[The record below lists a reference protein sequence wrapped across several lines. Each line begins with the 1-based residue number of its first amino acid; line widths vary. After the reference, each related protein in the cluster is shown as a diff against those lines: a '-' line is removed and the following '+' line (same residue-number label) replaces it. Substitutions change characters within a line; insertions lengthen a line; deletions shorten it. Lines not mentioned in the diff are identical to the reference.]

1 MLYHAAHL
9 SPALFP
15 LPFHLFPLTF
25 HLFPSMSLTSMTG
38 FGRGSASDGAV
49 HIEVEIATVN
59 RKQLDIAL
67 TMPRGLAP
75 WESRIQSLIR
85 AQIRR
90 GYAKV
95 AIKAAIGAAPEP
107 PAEALERAT
116 AQIAAVRAIA
126 TRLGL
131 ADDLTASSLLALPD
145 SVVPDGSETT
155 LDEAHLPLL
164 DRALGDALDALV
176 AMRRREGAAMEADL
190 RGHLGRLAA
199 LADTIRARVP
209 HIVAN
214 HREAMMRRLA
224 EAGLPIPA
232 DDPSLVR
239 EVALFADRCD
249 ISEELARLDSHFRQA
264 EQLFAADEPS
274 GRALDFLCQEF
285 HREITT
291 LGNKAA
297 DAEVSVAVVAFKA
310 ALEAFREQVQN
321 IE

>member
-1 MLYHAAHL
+1 
-9 SPALFP
+9 
-15 LPFHLFPLTF
+15 
-25 HLFPSMSLTSMTG
+25 MSLTSMTG
-38 FGRGSASDGAV
+38 FGRGVASDGAV

-67 TMPRGLAP
+67 AMPRGLAP
-75 WESRIQSLIR
+75 WESHIQSLVR
-85 AQIRR
+85 ARIRR

-95 AIKAAIGAAPEP
+95 AIKASMGDAAEP

-126 TRLGL
+126 ARLGL
-131 ADDLTASSLLALPD
+131 PDDLSASSLLALPE
-145 SVVPDGSETT
+145 SVVPDGSETA

-164 DRALGDALDALV
+164 DRALGEALDALV

-190 RGHLGRLAA
+190 RGHLGRLAT
-199 LADTIRARVP
+199 LAETIRARVP
-209 HIVAN
+209 NVVAA
-214 HREAMMRRLA
+214 HREAMMHRLA

-239 EVALFADRCD
+239 EVAIFADRCD

-264 EQLFAADEPS
+264 EGLFAADEPS

-321 IE
+321 VE

>member
-1 MLYHAAHL
+1 
-9 SPALFP
+9 
-15 LPFHLFPLTF
+15 
-25 HLFPSMSLTSMTG
+25 MSLVSMTG
-38 FGRGSASDGAV
+38 FGRGAASDGTV
-49 HIEVEIATVN
+49 HIEAEIATVN
-59 RKQLDIAL
+59 RKQLDIAIA
-67 TMPRGLAP
+67 MPRGLAP
-75 WESRIQSLIR
+75 WEQHIQSLVR
-85 AQIRR
+85 SHIRR

-95 AIKAAIGAAPEP
+95 ALKVVCAASAEP
-107 PAEALERAT
+107 PAEALEGAT
-116 AQIAAVRAIA
+116 ARVAALRAIA
-126 TRLGL
+126 ARLGL
-131 ADDLTASSLLALPD
+131 ADDLSASSLLALPPE
-145 SVVPDGSETT
+145 VLPDGSGTV
-155 LDEAHLPLL
+155 LDEARLPLL

-199 LADTIRARVP
+199 LADAIRARAP
-209 HIVAN
+209 HVVAA

-264 EQLFAADEPS
+264 EDLFAANEPS

-297 DAEVSVAVVAFKA
+297 DAEISVSVVRFKA

>member
-1 MLYHAAHL
+1 
-9 SPALFP
+9 
-15 LPFHLFPLTF
+15 
-25 HLFPSMSLTSMTG
+25 MSLTSMTG
-38 FGRGSASDGAV
+38 FGRGASSDGAV

-75 WESRIQSLIR
+75 WESHIQSLVR
-85 AQIRR
+85 AKIRR

-95 AIKAAIGAAPEP
+95 TIKVVSSEACEP
-107 PAEALERAT
+107 PAEAMESAA
-116 AQIAAVRAIA
+116 AQIAGLRAIA
-126 TRLGL
+126 ARLGL
-131 ADDLTASSLLALPD
+131 ADDLTASSLLALPE

-155 LDEAHLPLL
+155 LDEARLPLL
-164 DRALGDALDALV
+164 DTALGSALDALV

-190 RGHLGRLAA
+190 RRHLSSLAA
-199 LADTIRARVP
+199 LADAIRVRVP
-209 HIVAN
+209 NIVAA

-264 EQLFAADEPS
+264 EELFASDEPS
-274 GRALDFLCQEF
+274 GRSLDFLCQEF

-297 DAEVSVAVVAFKA
+297 DAEVSVSVVRFKA

>member
-1 MLYHAAHL
+1 
-9 SPALFP
+9 
-15 LPFHLFPLTF
+15 
-25 HLFPSMSLTSMTG
+25 MSLTSMTG
-38 FGRGSASDGAV
+38 FGRGSASDGTV

-67 TMPRGLAP
+67 AMPRGLAP
-75 WESRIQSLIR
+75 WESRIQSLVR
-85 AQIRR
+85 SRIRR

-95 AIKAAIGAAPEP
+95 TIKFASSEAAGP
-107 PAEALERAT
+107 PAEALENAT
-116 AQIAAVRAIA
+116 AQISALRAIA
-126 TRLGL
+126 ARLGL
-131 ADDLTASSLLALPD
+131 ADDLAASALLQLPTP
-145 SVVPDGSETT
+145 VVPDGSEAV
-155 LDEAHLPLL
+155 LDEARLPLL
-164 DRALGDALDALV
+164 DAAVGGALDALA

-190 RGHLGRLAA
+190 RGHLARLAA
-199 LADTIRARVP
+199 LADSIRIRVP
-209 HIVAN
+209 HIVAA
-214 HREAMMRRLA
+214 HREAMMRRLS
-224 EAGLPIPA
+224 EMDLPVAA
-232 DDPSLVR
+232 DDPSLLR

-264 EQLFAADEPS
+264 EELFLAEEPS

-297 DAEVSVAVVAFKA
+297 DAEVSVAVVRFKA

>member
-1 MLYHAAHL
+1 
-9 SPALFP
+9 
-15 LPFHLFPLTF
+15 
-25 HLFPSMSLTSMTG
+25 MSLTSMTG
-38 FGRGSASDGAV
+38 FGRGAASDGAV

-85 AQIRR
+85 AKVRR

-95 AIKAAIGAAPEP
+95 TIKAAIGTAAEP

-126 TRLGL
+126 RRLAL
-131 ADDLTASSLLALPD
+131 ADDLTASSLLALPE

-164 DRALGDALDALV
+164 DRALDEALDALV
-176 AMRRREGAAMEADL
+176 AMRRREGAAMETDL

-209 HIVAN
+209 HIVAA

-264 EQLFAADEPS
+264 EGLFAADEPS